1 MSHLFAD
8 LSRRLRFYF
17 DDIFILSTW
26 QQQKRRADRTAGT
39 DALDALSRMKEE
51 KKSGAILRDAL
62 GTNAHPI
69 SNRPFFVSKKVQY
82 FTPNKIKNVEMGWWW
97 LKWNVGGAFAISQVS
112 THLGQW
118 PEVSAIDGHLTQTV
132 IYKMPILPWHGKY
145 LVISAAVPPDPFT
158 RYVLRSWNIWAN
170 RRQQTNTNWFKRF
183 PILEMIMCTFKTTLS
198 RRDETTN
205 AHLPLFSFSF

>member
-1 MSHLFAD
+1 
-8 LSRRLRFYF
+8 
-17 DDIFILSTW
+17 
-26 QQQKRRADRTAGT
+26 
-39 DALDALSRMKEE
+39 
-51 KKSGAILRDAL
+51 
-62 GTNAHPI
+62 
-69 SNRPFFVSKKVQY
+69 
-82 FTPNKIKNVEMGWWW
+82 MGWWW

-118 PEVSAIDGHLTQTV
+118 PKVSAIDGHLTQTV
-132 IYKMPILPWHGKY
+132 IYKMLILPWHGKY

-158 RYVLRSWNIWAN
+158 RYVLRSGNIWAN

-205 AHLPLFSFSF
+205 AHLPPFFFFLNDKNNTQEFLIKVGSQWSCFFCVANTSKVWETNR